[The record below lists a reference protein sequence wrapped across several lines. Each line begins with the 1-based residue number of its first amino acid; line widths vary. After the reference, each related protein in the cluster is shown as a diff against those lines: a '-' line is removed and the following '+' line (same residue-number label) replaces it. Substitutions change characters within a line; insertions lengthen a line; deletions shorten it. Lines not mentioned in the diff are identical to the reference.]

1 MTHTSLAVCAA
12 FMLVGCSS
20 ASPTNA
26 EPSTSLPDAGETS
39 DARGTSGGACDPTFG
54 PARYEVDLEA
64 TWSAAT
70 HPMAFVPGAHLTPL
84 TGGSHNANL
93 IVWRVGGKAR
103 RGVEAVAG
111 AGDPQLAALRL
122 HRGVQSRAAG

>member
-84 TGGSHNANL
+84 TAGSANHNFL
-93 IVWRVGGKAR
+93 VLPVGGKAS
-103 RGVEAVAG
+103 
-111 AGDPQLAALRL
+111 
-122 HRGVQSRAAG
+122 RGVQAAAGRGGPPLSAP